1 MSKSILLIALV
12 SLMLTVSLQNEVKK
26 TRVLVLLDNLIIKD
40 THSTFFSDLESNG
53 YELDIKMI
61 NSHNYKL
68 KEYGEYLYDQ
78 LILFASSEPD
88 PRFIKLNQI
97 LEFYDSGHNILFA
110 ADVDTSKF
118 FRQLANNFGVEFD
131 QIGSKVYDY
140 INSVD
145 ELDGSL
151 FGTTN
156 QIPQD
161 VIASQ
166 VDGPILFR
174 GIAQKHT
181 IYENFQLWPILR
193 GTEWTHSR
201 RTDLGQDSV
210 TSTATAT
217 ILVSAAQGRNNA
229 RIIISGSL
237 DLFSDELFTKSKGV
251 NRKYTQELVAWNFGE
266 LGILKV
272 DRIFH
277 HKTGDNSYQP
287 SEYKIKDDIVYT
299 IDISTWDPKSSKWI
313 SFETDDLT
321 LEFVML
327 DPYIRMPLTFNEST
341 SQYVAEFK
349 LPDKHGVFQFKV
361 IYRKPGF
368 TFLEA
373 ATKIP
378 VRPFKHN
385 EYERYLFDAFPYYV
399 SVFGTLVG
407 FYVFLIYFLYDSPKK

>member
-1 MSKSILLIALV
+1 
-12 SLMLTVSLQNEVKK
+12 
-26 TRVLVLLDNLIIKD
+26 LDNLSIKD
-40 THSTFFSDLESNG
+40 THSTFFSDLQSNG
-53 YELDIKMI
+53 YDLDIKMI

-78 LILFASSEPD
+78 LILFASSETD
-88 PRFIKLNQI
+88 PKIVKINQI

-110 ADVDTSKF
+110 ADIDASKF

-140 INSVD
+140 VTSVD
-145 ELDGSL
+145 DFDGSL

-161 VIASQ
+161 VIAPQ
-166 VDGPILFR
+166 GDAPILFR
-174 GIAQKHT
+174 GIAQTHT

-201 RTDLGQDSV
+201 RSEAGQEFV
-210 TSTATAT
+210 TSTGPAT

-229 RIIISGSL
+229 RIILSGSL
-237 DLFSDELFTKSKGV
+237 DLFSNELFVKSKGA
-251 NRKYTQELVAWNFGE
+251 NRKYAQHLVKWNFGE
-266 LGILKV
+266 SGILKV

-277 HKTGDNSYQP
+277 HHAGAETYQP
-287 SEYKIKDDIVYT
+287 SEYKIKDDVVYT
-299 IDISTWDPKSSKWI
+299 IAMSTWDHNKNEWV
-313 SFETDDLT
+313 SFETSDLT

-327 DPYIRMPLTFNEST
+327 DPYIRMPLTYDHSN

-349 LPDKHGVFQFKV
+349 TPDKHGVFQFKV
-361 IYRKPGF
+361 TYRKAGY

-385 EYERYLFDAFPYYV
+385 EYERYLFEAFPYYV